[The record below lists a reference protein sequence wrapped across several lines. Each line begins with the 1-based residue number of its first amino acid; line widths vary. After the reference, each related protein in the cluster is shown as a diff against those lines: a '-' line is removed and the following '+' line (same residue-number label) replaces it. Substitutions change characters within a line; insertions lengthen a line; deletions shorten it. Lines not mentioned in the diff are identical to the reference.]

1 MKAAELPAGLQ
12 VQVVDALNEM
22 NFIFFRVCVCVSRG
36 KQFFFL
42 NESFHLMEAMTS
54 ERTALG
60 NSFWIYWNLPLKTY
74 FPSLGKLPIV
84 QWTFKKNSWWL
95 FKNKSREPLSFWD
108 RDSNSYRWN
117 DIWGLLENAAAGNG
131 TWVGIRVE
139 QDGPG
144 LLAVEIGSWG
154 HGGSWY

>member
-60 NSFWIYWNLPLKTY
+60 NSF
-74 FPSLGKLPIV
+74 
-84 QWTFKKNSWWL
+84 
-95 FKNKSREPLSFWD
+95 
-108 RDSNSYRWN
+108 
-117 DIWGLLENAAAGNG
+117 
-131 TWVGIRVE
+131 
-139 QDGPG
+139 
-144 LLAVEIGSWG
+144 
-154 HGGSWY
+154 